1 MGIEYQ
7 SEPRT
12 ARVLGSGCLT
22 RMFAPKPPKSLRI
35 QPFKSGSRVPFLNVS
50 KMYGNQNPE
59 FVKQAQTARASRP
72 TTVPTSSPLTERR
85 KFGSFHSDSV
95 PRGWLPDQ
103 QSQPSSGRFQRHL
116 HPPPEQE
123 GTCQPSAPTEPRTA
137 PASCFLTG
145 RQRGVRWT
153 DSRTPAIGYQGHIH
167 GKQFTMGRT
176 FNNMLQEGDVKGS
189 EAKDGMPELLQP
201 TVTTPGN
208 AYYGNFADG
217 EVFRGCTRNR
227 SAVHVGDDR
236 DTAFQTTTESE
247 FQPPQGKQEK
257 VRRLMRSG

>member
-22 RMFAPKPPKSLRI
+22 RMFAPCPPKSLRI
-35 QPFKSGSRVPFLNVS
+35 QPFKSGSRIPFLNVS

-59 FVKQAQTARASRP
+59 FVKQAQTARTSRP
-72 TTVPTSSPLTERR
+72 TTVPTFSPLSERR
-85 KFGSFHSDSV
+85 KFGSFHSDSE
-95 PRGWLPDQ
+95 PR
-103 QSQPSSGRFQRHL
+103 SGRFQRHV
-116 HPPPEQE
+116 HPRPERQQE
-123 GTCQPSAPTEPRTA
+123 GTCQPSAPSEPRTV
-137 PASCFLTG
+137 PGSGFRTG
-145 RQRGVRWT
+145 RKRGQRWT

-176 FNNMLQEGDVKGS
+176 FNNMLQEGDVRGC
-189 EAKDGMPELLQP
+189 EAKDGMPELVTP

-227 SAVHVGDDR
+227 SALHVGDDR
-236 DTAFQTTTESE
+236 DTAFQTTSESE
-247 FQPPQGKQEK
+247 FQPPQRKQEK
-257 VRRLMRSG
+257 VRRLMQSG